1 MIEHPPANV
10 LLVDDRP
17 ENLVALQA
25 VLDPLGQNLVC
36 AESGEAAL
44 RALLQ
49 HEFAVI
55 LLDVQMPGLDGYETA
70 RLIKARARTA
80 HVPIIFLTADGS
92 DAGAPLR
99 GYGAGAVD
107 YLVKPFNPVVLRSKV
122 SIFIDLH
129 RLRHEAQ
136 EAAHRA
142 LHDPLTGL
150 PNRVLFSD
158 RLAQSLRRH
167 RRVPSSLAVLY
178 LDLDGFKPVNDRM
191 GHEHGDALLVAVAQR
206 LQQTLRPGDTVARLG
221 GDEFA
226 VLADPVESSQ
236 QVELLAERIVHRIAE
251 PFELAAG
258 TALVS
263 ASVGIVVTQ
272 GPADP
277 VVLMRH
283 ADQAMYHAKAIGGG
297 AWQVFAPDGG
307 GALAA

>member
-1 MIEHPPANV
+1 MTDPPPANV

-36 AESGEAAL
+36 ADSGEAAL

-49 HEFAVI
+49 QEFAVI

-80 HVPIIFLTADGS
+80 HVPIIFLTADDS

-226 VLADPVESSQ
+226 VLADPLESGQ
-236 QVELLAERIVHRIAE
+236 EAELLAERIVHRIAE
-251 PFELAAG
+251 PFEQAAG
-258 TALVS
+258 TASVS
-263 ASVGIVVTQ
+263 TSVGIVVTH

-283 ADQAMYHAKAIGGG
+283 ADQAMYNAKAVGGG
-297 AWQVFAPDGG
+297 AWHVFAPAG